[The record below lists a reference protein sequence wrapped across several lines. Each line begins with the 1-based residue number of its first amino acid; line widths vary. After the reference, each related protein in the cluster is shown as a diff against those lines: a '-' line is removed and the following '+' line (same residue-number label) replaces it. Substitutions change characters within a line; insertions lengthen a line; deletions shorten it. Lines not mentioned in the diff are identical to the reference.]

1 VPAPVVWPDPS
12 TFPPGEDLVA
22 LGADLSPSTVLSAY
36 RHGLFPMHVTDDAG
50 RSVLG
55 WWSPD
60 PRGILEKMRITRSL
74 RKSSMRYRVTWDAA
88 FTDVMRACADP
99 ARDQGWIT
107 EEFIATYG
115 QLHREGFA
123 HSVDVWNHSDEL
135 VGGLYG
141 VSIGGLFAGESMFH
155 RERDASKVALIELVT
170 HVHQR
175 PGALLDVQWVTD
187 HLASLGAIPVS
198 RTEYLKRLRVALAM
212 EPLSVPSSRSG

>member
-1 VPAPVVWPDPS
+1 MWPDPS
-12 TFPPGEDLVA
+12 SFPEGEDLVA
-22 LGADLSPSTVLSAY
+22 VGADLSPDVVLSAY
-36 RHGLFPMHVTDDAG
+36 RHGLFPMHVTDDLG

-60 PRGILEKMRITRSL
+60 PRGILEDMRITRSL
-74 RKSSMRYRVTWDAA
+74 RTSAKRYRVTWDAA

-107 EEFIATYG
+107 QEFIDTYG
-115 QLHREGFA
+115 QLHRAGFA
-123 HSVDVWNHSDEL
+123 HSVEVWNRSDEL

-155 RERDASKVALIELVT
+155 RERDASKVALIELVA

-175 PGALLDVQWVTD
+175 SGALLDVQWVTD
-187 HLASLGAIPVS
+187 HLASLGAIAVP
-198 RTEYLKRLRVALAM
+198 RAEYLERLRVALAM
-212 EPLSVPSSRSG
+212 EKFSVPSSRSE